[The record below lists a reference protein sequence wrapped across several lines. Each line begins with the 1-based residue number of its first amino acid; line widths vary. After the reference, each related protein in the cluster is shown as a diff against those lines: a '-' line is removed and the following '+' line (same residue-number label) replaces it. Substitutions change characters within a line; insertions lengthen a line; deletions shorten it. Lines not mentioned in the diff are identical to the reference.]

1 MDLNGVYA
9 SVNFPSALP
18 GFGGQRLQ
26 LGTKDPEMAMAVVR
40 AWNDWHLEDW
50 AGPHPDRIIPCQ
62 IPWLLDPVVAAA
74 MIRENAGKGFHA
86 VTFPEA
92 PEKLGLPSLHT
103 GYWDPFMEA
112 CADTGT
118 VVCLHI
124 GSSSTAPSTAP
135 DAPPDTIGVLFF
147 ASALFSCV
155 DWLYSRLPVK
165 YPDLKICLSE
175 GGIAWVAGLLDRLD
189 HVGRYQE
196 IYGTWDGIDLSP
208 AEVLQRNFWFCALED
223 PSNFQLRHRI
233 GVENLLLEADY
244 PHLDST
250 WPNTQRVVED
260 AIGTFPEDEIQKITW
275 ENAANLFQHP
285 VPASVAAD
293 PESY

>member
-1 MDLNGVYA
+1 
-9 SVNFPSALP
+9 
-18 GFGGQRLQ
+18 
-26 LGTKDPEMAMAVVR
+26 VR
-40 AWNDWHLEDW
+40 AWNDWHLEEW

-62 IPWLLDPVVAAA
+62 IPWLLDPHVAAA
-74 MIRENAGKGFHA
+74 MIRENAGRGFHA

-103 GYWDPFMEA
+103 GHWDPFMEA
-112 CADTGT
+112 CAETGT

-124 GSSSTAPSTAP
+124 GSSSTAPATAP

-155 DWLYSRLPVK
+155 DWLYSRLPVRF
-165 YPDLKICLSE
+165 PDLKICLSE

-250 WPNTQRVVED
+250 WPNTQRVVEE
-260 AIGTFPEDEIQKITW
+260 AIGTFPADEIQKITW
-275 ENAANLFQHP
+275 ANAAALFQHP